1 MSSPS
6 YSIQL
11 TTKHLTLIEPLL
23 SEIRTVEG
31 VTSNEQL
38 FTRAGGICQLTG
50 QLVLRASRFQALTKQ
65 IVSLKR
71 KNKSSSE
78 LDKKVVIHSRKSISQ
93 EVKEAKKAAA
103 EKRRMEKKKAKEE
116 AKKKKEAEKAKK
128 QKEALS
134 K

>member
-1 MSSPS
+1 MSSNP
-6 YSIQL
+6 YNIVL

-23 SEIRTVEG
+23 SEIRAIEG
-31 VTSNEQL
+31 VSTNDEL

-71 KNKSSSE
+71 KNKTTSSVE
-78 LDKKVVIHSRKSISQ
+78 KDVVRHSRKSISE

-103 EKRRMEKKKAKEE
+103 LKRKLERKKAKEE

-128 QKEALS
+128 QKTAIS